1 MAVTSFMKRFQ
12 QMDWMM
18 MVLIPMFLFSATLF
32 PISVYPAGVQA
43 VIQALPLWHGVEL
56 MRDIAFWD
64 FSMLTLVHISYYLV
78 MIGLGG
84 TLAAYRMK
92 ALFLR

>member
-1 MAVTSFMKRFQ
+1 
-12 QMDWMM
+12 
-18 MVLIPMFLFSATLF
+18 
-32 PISVYPAGVQA
+32 